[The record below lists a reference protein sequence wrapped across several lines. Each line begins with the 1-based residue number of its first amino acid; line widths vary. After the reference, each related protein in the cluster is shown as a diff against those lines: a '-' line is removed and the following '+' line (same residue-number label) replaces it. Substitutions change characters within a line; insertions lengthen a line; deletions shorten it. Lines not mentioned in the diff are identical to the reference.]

1 MDELVDRSL
10 VTQEV
15 PLRIQ
20 SSETYDI
27 DHLLSIQLMK
37 IKKKEA
43 GSGPLEKAIN

>member
-1 MDELVDRSL
+1 MDELVDRSI

-27 DHLLSIQLMK
+27 DHLLSIQNEN
-37 IKKKEA
+37 KEKR
-43 GSGPLEKAIN
+43 GLEWSIRKSN